1 MKIMKKL
8 INLLLF
14 VTLIISCN
22 RPHDPNDMGTVE
34 ILPKGEY
41 IIYNIGSRH
50 IVKCIRPDGKYYWL
64 NDANFS
70 INNIPGYD
78 AHQYIDKTRIT
89 IK

>member
-1 MKIMKKL
+1 MKITK
-8 INLLLF
+8 ILF
-14 VTLIISCN
+14 SLLIIMSCN
-22 RPHDPNDMGTVE
+22 MPHDPNNLGTVE

-50 IVKCIRPDGKYYWL
+50 TVKCIRPDGKYYWL

-78 AHQYIDKTRIT
+78 AHQYIDKTKIT